1 MGKVYEALTKAEAER
16 SQSYLPALEPKG
28 DVGKGRKVS
37 DHRLEDFDFI
47 HFSLSAQPASEVAR
61 IEQEMATASKRREWL
76 AEPSRETVLDLARID
91 PHLIAFY
98 DSDLRASDQYDKLAI
113 SLITGAA
120 SAPLKRVLIA
130 SAEHGEG
137 RTSVLLNLACALAS
151 AKKRVLVIDTDLNR
165 PSVLRLLG
173 IESEAGLAE
182 AILGTKSPGEAA
194 IRVLPYGFVV
204 LPVRG
209 RVENPAELL
218 GSPTLTEVLDTFDP
232 DYDFIL
238 FDSSP
243 LTTSSHT
250 GLLVRLTDA
259 TLLVIRAGKTSSMRM
274 ARAIAPLKEDSI
286 FGVVLNRSEL

>member
-1 MGKVYEALTKAEAER
+1 MGKVHEALKKAEAER
-16 SQSYLPALEPKG
+16 SQSFLPVLEPNG
-28 DVGKGRKVS
+28 DGRAARKES
-37 DHRLEDFDFI
+37 DHRLRDFDFI
-47 HFSLSAQPASEVAR
+47 DYSLSAPPASEVER
-61 IEQEMATASKRREWL
+61 IEQEMATASKKREWL
-76 AEPSRETVLDLARID
+76 AEPSRETTLDLARID

-98 DSDLRASDQYDKLAI
+98 DSDLRASEQYDKLAI

-120 SAPLKRVLIA
+120 AAPLKRVLIA

-137 RTSVLLNLACALAS
+137 RTCVLLNLACALAR

-182 AILGTKSPGEAA
+182 AVLGTKSPGEAT

-204 LPVRG
+204 LPARE

-218 GSPTLTEVLDTFDP
+218 ASPALAEVLETLEP

-243 LTTSSHT
+243 LTTSAHSS
-250 GLLVRLTDA
+250 LLVRLTDT
-259 TLLVIRAGKTSSMRM
+259 TLMVIRAGKTSSMQM

-286 FGVVLNRSEL
+286 FGVVLNRSAP